1 MLEKLKKILRG
12 RAFIIGAAAVAIY
25 TLTGFF
31 LAPALIRHYLPKTLR
46 ENLHKEVEVG
56 RVRFNPY
63 LFQLELNAFRM
74 VEADGAPIIAFERLF
89 VDWELKSLFKWAWLF
104 REVRLETPAVQAVIS
119 KEGGL
124 NLAGLGSP
132 SKDQP
137 PAQPMQAPPPRL
149 IFENIQILNGQLTF
163 TDQRPSRPATLTL
176 APVSLLFG
184 SLSTLPAR
192 QGTVAIT
199 AMSPT
204 DETVTWEGRIGLNPV
219 AIQGHFDVRHVR
231 AATLAAFAGDGLNL
245 APPTG
250 TLAVEGDC
258 LVDLGR
264 DATCLELS
272 KLSLLLEGIALALP
286 NAPKPFLELPE
297 VRLGGAKLDLTGRT
311 LDLGAIAVKGGSAR
325 LAVDEKGVLNLQDIV
340 LPPEKKPAKTA
351 PEVREQQGDPS
362 WNVLLGEF
370 TLDGFGALY
379 EDRRRAPGLKAA
391 VGAIKARLAAEA
403 HTGKT
408 WSALV
413 KDAALEVKDVRAGA
427 ADAEPVVRIGAVTLE
442 KGKVDLGKRHL
453 TAARI
458 AIEGG
463 DILVERR
470 LEGRI
475 NLASLFAPAPA
486 EVAAEQPLAVE
497 EKPAADKTPAFQ
509 FLVDRVAIAG
519 IQATVWDRLVR
530 DDQPILT
537 VDALSADASQVDGRS
552 PMPVELSLGIREG
565 GQIKAAGT
573 LDPAAGS
580 LTAKIEVTSL
590 ALATF
595 QPYIASVA
603 RVILKSGAFSTTGT
617 LRHAIPAAGAQTVY
631 EGGFNVEN
639 LQVVETD
646 IDETVIGWKL
656 AATEQLKLLAQPNAL
671 EIGDLRVQDLSGKV
685 IIENDGSFN
694 LANLFKAEAFGQTD
708 PSKRTPVEP
717 AQAAQ
722 PFAYRVRRV
731 LINDGRIT
739 FADRRLRIPFDTNI
753 HELRGNIAGITS
765 VKDARS
771 ELRLRGRVDEFG
783 TARAEGEINTA
794 DPKMFTNIKVAF
806 RNLEMS
812 TLTPYSGQ
820 FAGRTID
827 AGKLTVDLAYDI
839 DNGQLKGDNK
849 IVVEQLKLGEKVESP
864 DAVNLPLDL
873 AVALLKDSKG
883 VIDLG
888 LPVQGDLNNPQFSF
902 GALIGKTLLNV
913 LKKIATSPFRALGAL
928 IPGGDEATLDQV
940 AFDPGRAKVPPPEKE
955 KLLKLAEAMRQR
967 PQIKLVVQGR
977 YHPEKDR
984 QFLARRSLRKTVT
997 IRLGQT
1003 VSSDDSPNP
1012 LDFSSSETRDALEEM
1027 FEERFGEDALE
1038 AFEDEMKAARKE
1050 GRAADAGSYAKEL
1063 FARLLAVES
1072 IPDERLVELA
1082 QARAQAVTAELSAQG
1097 LPAERFGTREP
1108 VALEAAAESVTIAL
1122 GMEAR

>member
-1 MLEKLKKILRG
+1 MLEKLKKIVRS
-12 RAFIIGAAAVAIY
+12 RAFIIGAAAVVIY
-25 TLTGFF
+25 TLAGFF
-31 LAPALIRHYLPKTLR
+31 LAPVLIRHYLPKTLR
-46 ENLHKEVEVG
+46 ENLRKEVELG
-56 RVRFNPY
+56 RVRLNPY
-63 LFQLELNAFRM
+63 LFKLELNAFRM
-74 VEADGAPIIAFERLF
+74 VEADGTPIIAFERLF

-104 REVRLETPAVQAVIS
+104 REVRLETPTVQAVIS
-119 KEGGL
+119 KAGGL
-124 NLAGLGSP
+124 NLAGLKSP

-137 PAQPMQAPPPRL
+137 PAQPVQVPPPRL
-149 IFENIQILNGQLTF
+149 IFENIQILRGQLTF

-176 APVSLLFG
+176 APVTVAFSGLT
-184 SLSTLPAR
+184 TLPAR

-199 AMSPT
+199 AVSPA
-204 DETVTWEGRIGLNPV
+204 DETLTWEGRIGLNPV
-219 AIQGHFDVRHVR
+219 NIQGHFDVRQLR

-250 TLAVEGDC
+250 TLALEGDG

-272 KLSLLLEGIALALP
+272 KLSLLLQGIALALP
-286 NAPKPFLELPE
+286 NAPQPFLELPE
-297 VRLGGAKLDLTGRT
+297 VRLSGAKLDLTGRT

-325 LAVDEKGVLNLQDIV
+325 LAVDEKGVLNLQSVV

-351 PEVREQQGDPS
+351 PEAREQHGDPS

-403 HTGKT
+403 HTGKA
-408 WSALV
+408 WSAVV

-427 ADAEPVVRIGAVTLE
+427 ADAEPAVRIGAVTLE
-442 KGKVDLGKRHL
+442 KGNVDLGKRHL

-475 NLASLFAPAPA
+475 NLASLFSPAPA

-497 EKPAADKTPAFQ
+497 EKPAADKTPAVQ
-509 FLVDRVAIAG
+509 FLVDRVSIAG

-530 DDQPILT
+530 NDQPILT
-537 VDALSADASQVDGRS
+537 VDSLSAAATQVDGRS

-590 ALATF
+590 ALPTF
-595 QPYIASVA
+595 QPYVASVA
-603 RVILKSGAFSTTGT
+603 KAILKSGSFSTTGT
-617 LRHAIPAAGAQTVY
+617 LSHAIPAAGAQTVY

-656 AATEQLKLLAQPNAL
+656 AATEQLKLLAQPNSL

-685 IIENDGSFN
+685 IIEKDGSFN
-694 LANLFKAEAFGQTD
+694 LANLFKAQASGQPD
-708 PSKRTPVEP
+708 KAESKPVEP
-717 AQAAQ
+717 GA
-722 PFAYRVRRV
+722 PFAYRIRRV

-765 VKDARS
+765 AKDARS

-794 DPKMFTNIKVAF
+794 NPKMFTNVKVAF

-827 AGKLTVDLAYDI
+827 AGKLTVDLAYNV
-839 DNGQLKGDNK
+839 DNSRLKGDNK
-849 IVVEQLKLGEKVESP
+849 IVVEQLRLGEKVESP
-864 DAVNLPLDL
+864 DALDLPLDL
-873 AVALLKDSKG
+873 AVALLKNSKG

-902 GALIGKTLLNV
+902 GALVGKTLVNV

-1003 VSSDDSPNP
+1003 VSADDSPIP

-1050 GRAADAGSYAKEL
+1050 GRAADAGFYAKEL
-1063 FARLLAVES
+1063 FARLLAVEPV
-1072 IPDERLVELA
+1072 PDERLVELA
-1082 QARAQAVTAELSAQG
+1082 QARAQAVTAELGAQG

-1108 VALEAAAESVTIAL
+1108 VALEAAVETVTVAL
-1122 GMEAR
+1122 SMEARQ